1 MNALSKLFGWAAVIV
16 GLLYIFALG
25 LWAIGTYG
33 LFGQAQD
40 PLSGVF
46 LIPLGLPW
54 NRMGDGPEV
63 MVAAPAAN
71 VVILWLLSS
80 LFRKRR

>member
-25 LWAIGTYG
+25 LWAIGTHG
-33 LFGQAQD
+33 LFGQQQD

-54 NRMGDGPEV
+54 NRHGDGPEIAILAP
-63 MVAAPAAN
+63 VAN
-71 VVILWLLSS
+71 IVILWLLSS
-80 LFRKRR
+80 LLRRKS